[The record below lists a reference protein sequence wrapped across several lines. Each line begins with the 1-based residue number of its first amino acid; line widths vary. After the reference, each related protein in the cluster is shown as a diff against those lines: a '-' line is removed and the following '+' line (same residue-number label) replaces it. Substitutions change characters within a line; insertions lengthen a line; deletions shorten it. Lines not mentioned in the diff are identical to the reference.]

1 MAPTAERKPRLDVI
15 VHPPKHGAPCP
26 VLLPGHT
33 YTLAGWVQGNY
44 VFLGVSGTGATDT
57 STWTPG
63 AGSYSKLS
71 VVFNTGA
78 STTSVT
84 VWVHG
89 WYAQGTYFADDISVS

>member
-1 MAPTAERKPRLDVI
+1 LQ
-15 VHPPKHGAPCP
+15 GAANSSDNAQCSQTIT
-26 VLLPGHT
+26 VQPGHT